1 MTGGTCHRVGAVV
14 PWRSVLLFLLRFQ
27 SEQQTALA
35 AFLTV
40 SLLGF
45 EQSGLFKITDPAAD
59 GGGREL
65 EV

>member
-1 MTGGTCHRVGAVV
+1 MTAYK
-14 PWRSVLLFLLRFQ
+14 RSFLFLFEP
-27 SEQQTALA
+27 EQQTAFA
-35 AFLTV
+35 AFLAV

-45 EQSGLFKITDPAAD
+45 EEPRFFKISDSAAD